1 MCVSLKMQLFSMLL
15 SYQGCMTVEWV
26 DLPQK
31 AEAPS
36 PPTVTEFWAEQIES
50 TDANEEGARVYIF
63 RNPASARK
71 MDAVA
76 LCDDT
81 GPETRENEG
90 KLELKIVQTT
100 VRKLTTFSVICKKP
114 PLSG

>member
-1 MCVSLKMQLFSMLL
+1 
-15 SYQGCMTVEWV
+15 
-26 DLPQK
+26 
-31 AEAPS
+31 
-36 PPTVTEFWAEQIES
+36 
-50 TDANEEGARVYIF
+50 
-63 RNPASARK
+63 

-76 LCDDT
+76 LCDET

-100 VRKLTTFSVICKKP
+100 VRKLATFSVICKKP